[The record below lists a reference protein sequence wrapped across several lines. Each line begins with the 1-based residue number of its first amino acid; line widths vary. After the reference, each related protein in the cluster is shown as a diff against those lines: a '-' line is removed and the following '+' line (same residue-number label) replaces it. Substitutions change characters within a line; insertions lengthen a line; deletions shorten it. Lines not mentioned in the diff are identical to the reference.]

1 MQLPR
6 PWKRWLLE
14 FFVRIGQVLR
24 SFRNRFKGIEVELYD
39 INKSLE
45 PLFKTVNSLLTL
57 MALASLVASE
67 GFVLEDPWRTWNNYL
82 DFAIVIGFLSTYL
95 GRFLL
100 TSSKMKLL
108 RSRLIETVLFI
119 LFVIFGLAF
128 GIGRESFITN
138 LENLLRI
145 DNLLPLLLLV
155 TKIYLIVL
163 VTEKFIRAAPIL
175 ISLRQHP
182 AKVVSGSFITV
193 ILAGALLLMT
203 PNATVDGNGLGFID
217 AVFTSTSALCVT
229 GLSVVDTA
237 THLSRYG
244 QIIILILIQVG
255 GLGILTIATLFALF
269 VSSDL
274 GIGQM
279 SFLKGVIGQNQT
291 HETFSTIKRI
301 IGITLFIEFLG
312 FAGYYY
318 SWSGIIGNED
328 ILIFYSLFHAVSAF
342 CNAGF
347 SLFTDSFSSA
357 RNALNTGVNIT
368 SMLLIIIGGLGFT
381 TIWEV
386 IKGNPN
392 RRFRNWQ
399 FSVHTRLVLISTAV
413 LLVAGFAAVLLLE
426 WDGVLKGYETSDKLW
441 LAMFQSVTSRTAG
454 FNTLDISLLN
464 SGTTLFI
471 MLLMIIGASPASTAG
486 GLKNTTVSVLLL
498 SVISTLKG
506 KRRVEISK
514 RTISHETIMTA
525 VSVFSLAAA
534 CLFIFTLI
542 LTLTEEHAFLD
553 LLFEQ
558 FSAFATVG
566 LSRGITADLSDTGK
580 VVISASM
587 FIGRV
592 GIVTLAYAF
601 AQRSETK
608 KYKYPTESVI
618 VA

>member
-163 VTEKFIRAAPIL
+163 VTVKFIRAAPIL

-291 HETFSTIKRI
+291 HETFRTIKRI

-318 SWSGIIGNED
+318 SWSGIIGDED
-328 ILIFYSLFHAVSAF
+328 TLIFYSLFHAVSAF

-542 LTLTEEHAFLD
+542 LTLTEEYAFLD